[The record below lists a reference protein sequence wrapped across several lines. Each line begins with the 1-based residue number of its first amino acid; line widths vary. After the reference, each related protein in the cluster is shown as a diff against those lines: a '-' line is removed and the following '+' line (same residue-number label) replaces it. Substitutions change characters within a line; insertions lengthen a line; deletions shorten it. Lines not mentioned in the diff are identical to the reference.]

1 MSKKANNNTSLLNVS
16 GAYSIAKDGKVKPV
30 SYKEVTNGS
39 VKVNPETINIL
50 TEVFTGILEETN
62 SAMKIGYNLHELTKG
77 NTPEY
82 LKLGYASIKQLI
94 EDMFDMN
101 PVTGYAWSD
110 TAGAFIVKD
119 GDTYHSI
126 FQTIED
132 GKTYDF
138 TISQLME
145 MRSGS
150 ENKKL
155 PDSLWKMCFD
165 NSVIF
170 TTSTTKGIRLIRNI
184 LCDMVD
190 RKEIDFDKISQTEYA
205 DTIIERIKAIR
216 NIAIENN
223 CKPIDAIKMIDAEKA
238 QTEQAQT
245 EQAQTAQAQPA
256 QAQPTQAQPTQ
267 AQPTQAQPAQAQ
279 PTQAQTAQ
287 AQPAQSGNVPEV
299 ENAIQQAIENGKIDE
314 LVNSDIMPKI
324 HRYVEFA
331 QNHNSNIVKCALV
344 DFLEYALN
352 IVTNTPTEET
362 PTEETPTE
370 ETPTEETPTE
380 ETPTEETPTEET
392 NTKGKG
398 KGKKSK

>member
-256 QAQPTQAQPTQ
+256 QAQPTQAQ
-267 AQPTQAQPAQAQ
+267 
-279 PTQAQTAQ
+279 TAQ

-362 PTEETPTE
+362 PTEET
-370 ETPTEETPTE
+370 
-380 ETPTEETPTEET
+380 

>member
-39 VKVNPETINIL
+39 VKVNPETISIL

-126 FQTIED
+126 FQTTED

-190 RKEIDFDKISQTEYA
+190 RKEIDFDKISETEYA

-238 QTEQAQT
+238 QP
-245 EQAQTAQAQPA
+245 AQAQPA
-256 QAQPTQAQPTQ
+256 QAQP
-267 AQPTQAQPAQAQ
+267 
-279 PTQAQTAQ
+279 AQ
-287 AQPAQSGNVPEV
+287 AQPAQSGNAPEV
-299 ENAIQQAIENGKIDE
+299 ENAIQQAIENGKIEE

-352 IVTNTPTEET
+352 IVNNTPTETET
-362 PTEETPTE
+362 TETETD
-370 ETPTEETPTE
+370 
-380 ETPTEETPTEET
+380 
-392 NTKGKG
+392 TKGKG
-398 KGKKSK
+398 KGKGKKNK